1 MAKKSQ
7 LIENEAPEAVETE
20 VAPEVIETEV
30 APEVEEAP
38 IVEAPL
44 AGYFSR
50 DFNKQPKVY

>member
-7 LIENEAPEAVETE
+7 LIENEVSE
-20 VAPEVIETEV
+20 VVETEV

-38 IVEAPL
+38 IVEVHPT
-44 AGYFSR
+44 GHFSR

>member
-7 LIENEAPEAVETE
+7 LIEDEVPEVVETE
-20 VAPEVIETEV
+20 VAPEVVETEV
-30 APEVEEAP
+30 APEAEETP

-44 AGYFSR
+44 AGHFSR